1 MGYQQTQAQA
11 QRQQAIAAAL
21 AQQAGAPPPR
31 PQGRIVANT
40 GAADG
45 LSMLAAALAS
55 RRAGNRGV
63 KLQAQADEEK
73 RQAQAA
79 ALQGMSAPPSGV
91 LKPEAQSPYARAQNA
106 LETGIDPN
114 VVQEYMRGQR
124 PDAAQ
129 GGPADVE
136 GYRVA
141 KQEGYAGTFTDFL
154 KEFHGRE
161 RSIPAALQIWDAY
174 SKLKTPEERAA
185 FIESQRAVPVETV
198 NQVPTRVLAGGQQQP
213 LSTLQ
218 TETNA
223 KRDMA
228 QAGAQGAADVIP
240 ADARLAA
247 QAKEPRIEAAERR
260 VDRVDSASTMLG
272 SGGGPLEGRL
282 RNLVG
287 TPAAQELEA
296 ANAGLLDELTA
307 LTRTPGVGSQ
317 SDLEARLK
325 QLTLPTAT
333 QHPEVRSKTIIEL
346 RAFIRDLK
354 QAIERVSGTPQ
365 QQMSP
370 AQPQPQTSAPR
381 AAGRGPINWSDL
393 KH

>member
-31 PQGRIVANT
+31 PQGRIAANT

-106 LETGIDPN
+106 LESGIDPN

-124 PDAAQ
+124 PDATQ

-161 RSIPAALQIWDAY
+161 RSVPAALQIWEAY

-198 NQVPTRVLAGGQQQP
+198 NQVPTKIPGGGAAPQP
-213 LSTLQ
+213 LSSLA
-218 TETNA
+218 TEADA
-223 KRDMA
+223 KKTIA
-228 QAGAQGAADVIP
+228 EAGAQGTANVVP

-260 VDRVDSASTMLG
+260 LDRVDAASIMLG
-272 SGGGPLEGRL
+272 SGGGPIEGRI
-282 RNLVG
+282 RNAVG

-333 QHPEVRSKTIIEL
+333 QHPEVRAKTVTEL

-354 QAIERVSGTPQ
+354 QAISRVGGAPQ
-365 QQMSP
+365 QQMAAP
-370 AQPQPQTSAPR
+370 AQPQQPSAQP
-381 AAGRGPINWSDL
+381 GRVVSWRDL
-393 KH
+393 P